1 MTLGSPVLG
10 GRISSPVPKS
20 ASAAANP
27 QYRNS
32 LSLQP
37 RTSPALMRRSL
48 AVDKTGGYGQ
58 YLADDSF
65 SSEDI
70 NGFNLSGSISSSSGQ
85 ILLYNVLFFF
95 FNIRILEEIERNR
108 QTDREIY
115 MKENEDL
122 STKV

>member
-20 ASAAANP
+20 ASTAN
-27 QYRNS
+27 QQHHRNS

-48 AVDKTGGYGQ
+48 AMADKNGGYGGGISQ
-58 YLADDSF
+58 YLDDSF

-70 NGFNLSGSISSSSGQ
+70 NGFNLSGSVSSSSGKFLEAQ
-85 ILLYNVLFFF
+85 LHYN
-95 FNIRILEEIERNR
+95 
-108 QTDREIY
+108 
-115 MKENEDL
+115 
-122 STKV
+122 

>member
-70 NGFNLSGSISSSSGQ
+70 NGFNLSGSISSSSGD
-85 ILLYNVLFFF
+85 ILIILYNSLLFFF
-95 FNIRILEEIERNR
+95 FILGKRKSGEEVERER
-108 QTDREIY
+108 VKC
-115 MKENEDL
+115 KEKK
-122 STKV
+122 SSKT

>member
-48 AVDKTGGYGQ
+48 GVDKTGGYGQ

-85 ILLYNVLFFF
+85 ILIILYNSLLFFF
-95 FNIRILEEIERNR
+95 S
-108 QTDREIY
+108 Y
-115 MKENEDL
+115 
-122 STKV
+122 

>member
-1 MTLGSPVLG
+1 MFFRNSMTLGSPVLG

-85 ILLYNVLFFF
+85 ILLYNVLLFFF
-95 FNIRILEEIERNR
+95 ILGK
-108 QTDREIY
+108 RESG
-115 MKENEDL
+115 K
-122 STKV
+122 KR